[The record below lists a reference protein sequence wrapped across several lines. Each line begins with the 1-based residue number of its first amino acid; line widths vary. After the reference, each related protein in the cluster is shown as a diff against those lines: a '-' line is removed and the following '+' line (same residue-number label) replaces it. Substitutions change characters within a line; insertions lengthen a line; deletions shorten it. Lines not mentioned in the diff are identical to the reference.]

1 MAELKNNKIIQF
13 LEKLKIK
20 NHDNL
25 VSNIED
31 INVTNKL
38 IQIIFNTR
46 DVEDHDIEPIVKT
59 WQRELI
65 KFTGV
70 SDCRVIL
77 TSHRKMST
85 NSKEVPSI
93 KKSTGDKYQLDH
105 LGNIIAV
112 ASGKGGVG
120 KSTIASNLAVSLS
133 NLGYRVGLLDADIYG
148 PSQQKM
154 FGIKSTE
161 TKIKDKKIQ
170 PEKINNVTLISMGM
184 MIPDHQ
190 AIVWR
195 GPMLMRAIQQLLI
208 DVEWG
213 TQDIT
218 IIDLP
223 PGTGDIHITLAQ
235 KVNLAGAVVVSTPQD
250 IALIDAKKA
259 INLYKKTNTRI
270 LGVIENM
277 SYFECKSCGERHE
290 IFSSGGAM
298 PQRLGEEK
306 IELLG
311 EIPLIKEIRECGDQ
325 GVPFSYNE
333 TDRPIIFKKIS
344 EKIISML

>member
-1 MAELKNNKIIQF
+1 MADKKKDEIILF

-25 VSNIED
+25 VSKIENIEITD
-31 INVTNKL
+31 KL
-38 IQIIFNTR
+38 IQIVLNAG
-46 DVEDHDIEPIVKT
+46 DKDKEDIEFVVKN
-59 WQRELI
+59 WQSELV

-70 SDCRVIL
+70 NDCRVIL
-77 TSHRKMST
+77 TSHRKMSES
-85 NSKEVPSI
+85 SKEVPSF
-93 KKSTGDKYQLDH
+93 KKPVGEKYQLDH
-105 LGNIIAV
+105 LGKIIAV

-120 KSTIASNLAVSLS
+120 KSTIASNLSVAIS
-133 NLGYRVGLLDADIYG
+133 NLGYKVGVLDADIYG

-154 FGIKSTE
+154 FGIIGSE

-170 PEKINNVTLISMGM
+170 PEKINNLTLISMGM
-184 MIPDHQ
+184 MIPDDQ

-213 TQDIT
+213 HQDFT

-235 KVNLAGAVVVSTPQD
+235 KVKLAGAIVVSTPQD

-259 INLYKKTNTRI
+259 ISLYKKTNTRI

-277 SYFECKSCGERHE
+277 SYFECTNCGERHE
-290 IFSSGGAM
+290 LFSSGDM
-298 PQRLGEEK
+298 LKRLGEENV
-306 IELLG
+306 ELLG
-311 EIPLIKEIRECGDQ
+311 EIPLIKEIRECSDK
-325 GVPFSYNE
+325 GVPFSSND
-333 TDRPIIFKKIS
+333 TDKAIIFKQIS
-344 EKIISML
+344 KKIISML

>member
-1 MAELKNNKIIQF
+1 MADIKKDEIILF
-13 LEKLKIK
+13 LENLKIK
-20 NHDNL
+20 NNYNL

-31 INVTNKL
+31 IDIKNNL
-38 IQIIFNTR
+38 IQIVLNANGK
-46 DVEDHDIEPIVKT
+46 EKEDIEATAKT

-65 KFTGV
+65 KFTGFD
-70 SDCRVIL
+70 DCRVII
-77 TSHRKMST
+77 TSHQKLSES
-85 NSKEVPSI
+85 SKEAPSF
-93 KKSTGDKYQLDH
+93 KKPVRENYQLQH

-120 KSTIASNLAVSLS
+120 KSTIASNIAVSLS
-133 NLGYRVGLLDADIYG
+133 NLGYKVGLLDADIYG

-154 FGIKSTE
+154 FGVMRSE
-161 TKIKDKKIQ
+161 TKIKDKKIL
-170 PEKINNVTLISMGM
+170 PEKVDNITLISMGM
-184 MIPDHQ
+184 MMPDDQ

-195 GPMLMRAIQQLLI
+195 GPMLMRAIQQLLM

-213 TQDIT
+213 HQDFT

-277 SYFECKSCGERHE
+277 SYFECSSCGERHE
-290 IFSSGGAM
+290 IFSGGNIT
-298 PQRLGEEK
+298 QRLGDEN

-311 EIPLIKEIRECGDQ
+311 EIPLIKEIRECSDK
-325 GVPFSYNE
+325 GVPFASNDTE
-333 TDRPIIFKKIS
+333 RASIFQQIS
-344 EKIISML
+344 KKIISML

>member
-1 MAELKNNKIIQF
+1 MADKKKDEIILF
-13 LEKLKIK
+13 LENLKIK
-20 NHDNL
+20 NHYNL
-25 VSNIED
+25 VSGIED
-31 INVTNKL
+31 IKVTNKL
-38 IQIIFNTR
+38 IQIVLNTG
-46 DVEDHDIEPIVKT
+46 DKEKEDIGAVVKT
-59 WQRELI
+59 WQSELS

-70 SDCRVIL
+70 NDCRVIL
-77 TSHRKMST
+77 TSHRKIDES
-85 NSKEVPSI
+85 SKEVASLKEPV
-93 KKSTGDKYQLDH
+93 GRKYQLEH
-105 LGNIIAV
+105 LGKIIAI

-133 NLGYRVGLLDADIYG
+133 KLGYKVGLLDADIYG

-154 FGIKSTE
+154 FGIKGSE

-170 PEKINNVTLISMGM
+170 PENVNNVTLISMGM
-184 MIPDHQ
+184 MIPDDQ

-213 TQDIT
+213 HQDFT

-235 KVNLAGAVVVSTPQD
+235 KVKLAGAIVVSTPQD

-277 SYFECKSCGERHE
+277 SYFECTSCGERHE
-290 IFSSGGAM
+290 IFSGGNM
-298 PQRLGEEK
+298 PQRLGEEN

-311 EIPLIKEIRECGDQ
+311 EIPLIKEIRECSDKGM
-325 GVPFSYNE
+325 PFSSNE
-333 TDRPIIFKKIS
+333 TDSTIIFKQIS
-344 EKIISML
+344 KKIISML